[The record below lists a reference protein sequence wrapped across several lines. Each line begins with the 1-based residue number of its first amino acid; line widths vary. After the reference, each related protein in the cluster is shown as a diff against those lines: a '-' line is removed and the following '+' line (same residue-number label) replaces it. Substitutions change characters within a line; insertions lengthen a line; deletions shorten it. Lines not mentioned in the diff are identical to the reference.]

1 MSNHIL
7 ITGTGRAGTTF
18 LVQLLTLLG
27 FDTGFTEK
35 DFKTLIHPISLGGLE
50 HDIRKPGSKPYII
63 KSPWI
68 CDYIDEIMF
77 NKDITIDHIIIPI
90 RNIEH
95 AAESRRLV
103 SQKNVVE
110 GGLWGTGSQRKGEQE
125 IVLMKKFYDLILRL
139 SSERNPSL
147 ITFLDFPKLIKNYVY
162 LWSKLDCI
170 FYFTA
175 TNKTGYEN
183 LSNLVNFEKVF
194 KSLANEDLI
203 DVN

>member
-1 MSNHIL
+1 MPNHIL
-7 ITGTGRAGTTF
+7 ITGTGRSGTTF

-50 HDIRKPGSKPYII
+50 HDIRKPGPKPYII

-68 CDYIDEIMF
+68 CDYIDEVML

-103 SQKNVVE
+103 SQKNIME
-110 GGLWGTGSQRKGEQE
+110 GGLWDTKSQEENQQE
-125 IVLMKKFYDLILRL
+125 IILMRKFYDLILRL
-139 SSERNPSL
+139 SLGDGFPL
-147 ITFLDFPKLIKNYVY
+147 ITFLNFPELVKNYLY
-162 LWSKLDCI
+162 LWIKLTHI
-170 FYFTA
+170 FWFSGI
-175 TNKTGYEN
+175 NI
-183 LSNLVNFEKVF
+183 SNLNDLKNFEKVF